1 MGVCVCSSSVDTQ
14 KGLPVGGVF
23 ISGSTEISL
32 GKGVV
37 ALKFCVQESLGIPSK
52 SGLSAIGLSEFA
64 ISISGKI

>member
-1 MGVCVCSSSVDTQ
+1 MGVCVCSSSVVTQ

-23 ISGSTEISL
+23 TSGSTETSL

-37 ALKFCVQESLGIPSK
+37 VLKLCVQESLGIPSK
-52 SGLSAIGLSEFA
+52 SGLSAMGLSECV